1 MEELPEFELKIQFY
15 DKVTSAYLIKVDI
28 SFITT
33 GEVIDQLKD
42 VVTPVNTKTS
52 NLIMMSQE
60 NHNKTKPN
68 INKDKFTRHL

>member
-1 MEELPEFELKIQFY
+1 MEELPEFALKIQFY
-15 DKVTSAYLIKVDI
+15 DKVTSTYLIKVDI